1 MTMETKKNFRGEP
14 IHQPEFLAKVEAARA
29 AIVGRHV
36 TVTSLSSGDTEQGS
50 CTEIAIVPDYDSI
63 DVVLA
68 SGTRYG
74 MEIAE
79 VGAESISGP
88 TGAFSPGYLHRIVTV
103 FTP

>member
-1 MTMETKKNFRGEP
+1 METKKNFRGEP
-14 IHQPEFLAKVEAARA
+14 IHQPEFLAKVEAARVA
-29 AIVGRHV
+29 VVGRHV
-36 TVTSLSSGDTEQGS
+36 TITSLSSGDTEQGS
-50 CTEIAIVPDYDSI
+50 CTEIAIVPDADSI

-74 MEIAE
+74 MRIEE

-88 TGAFSPGYLHRIVTV
+88 TGALSQAYARRIVTV